1 MSVRTSLTLDN
12 DLAERLKEA
21 ARQHQKPFAE
31 VVNEAIRAG
40 LIAPRKRSGRR
51 PFVARIFRSRFNDRV
66 DETKLNQLVDRLE
79 AESFPAETPSV
90 KNR

>member
-1 MSVRTSLTLDN
+1 MRTSLTLDN

-21 ARQHQKPFAE
+21 ARQKQKPFAE

-40 LIAPRKRSGRR
+40 LVAPGNRSGRR
-51 PFVARIFRSRFNDRV
+51 RRFVARTFRSHFNDRI

-79 AESFPAETPSV
+79 AEGFLAETPPV
-90 KNR
+90 KSR